1 MPRDLGATVS
11 LLLNGK
17 YSKFPDTK
25 KMEREWQVM
34 PVYEYT
40 ALDAGGRRQKGI
52 VDSGSIA
59 AARQK
64 LREADVFPVEISE
77 ASDRKRE
84 EKGGRHS
91 AIHLFRRVGLQELS
105 VMTRQLATL
114 IGAGLPLVPSLSA
127 LIAQMRNP
135 TLKTTLARI
144 KDEVNEGNSLTQSMS
159 HFPEVFPALY
169 VNMVR
174 AGEASGT
181 VNLVLERLADFSES
195 QQTLRTK
202 IRSALAYPIFM
213 FFVGGGV
220 LFFLIT
226 FVVPNITNI
235 FQDMHQTLPGITVLL
250 IVVSGFLKAFW
261 WIIGLALAAGV
272 FGFRYTIR
280 NTEQGRHLWDSFKLK
295 APFFGD
301 LNQKLAVSRFTRTLG
316 TLLQSGV
323 PLLAALEIAKN
334 VVNNSVIAEEIR
346 RSARDVEEGQNLSAP
361 LSRSG
366 FFPPIAVEMI
376 SVGEQSGNMEGM
388 LFRIAKAYE
397 TEVEANILLLT
408 SLLEP
413 AMILTMGV
421 VVGFVV
427 ISVLLPIFEM
437 NQLIR

>member
-1 MPRDLGATVS
+1 
-11 LLLNGK
+11 
-17 YSKFPDTK
+17 
-25 KMEREWQVM
+25 
-34 PVYEYT
+34 
-40 ALDAGGRRQKGI
+40 
-52 VDSGSIA
+52 
-59 AARQK
+59 
-64 LREADVFPVEISE
+64 
-77 ASDRKRE
+77 
-84 EKGGRHS
+84 
-91 AIHLFRRVGLQELS
+91 
-105 VMTRQLATL
+105 MTRQLATL

-159 HFPEVFPALY
+159 HFPEVFPDLY